1 MNEKHRKIL
10 GIITARGGSKG
21 IPGKNIKFLAGKPLI
36 AYTIEAAQASG
47 VFDRLIVSTDDEAI
61 ADVAKEYGCD
71 VPFLRPAELAQDYT
85 PHLPVLRHAL
95 DWLREHQGYQ
105 PEYVMILQPTSP
117 LRTVSHICEAVELLG
132 RTDAESI
139 VSINEVPGHY
149 NPHWQFQ
156 VADTGLMNIF
166 TGEPFAEI
174 VTRRQNLPKT
184 YTRNGAI
191 YLFKANLIFH
201 PENPSFYGDRVAA
214 YIMPLE
220 ASVNI
225 DSMDDW
231 EEAEKTMT
239 NKKSA

>member
-21 IPGKNIKFLAGKPLI
+21 IPGKNIKLLAGKPLI

-61 ADVAKEYGCD
+61 AATAKEYGCD
-71 VPFLRPAELAQDYT
+71 VPFLRPVELAQDHT
-85 PHLPVLRHAL
+85 PHLPVLQHTL
-95 DWLREHQGYQ
+95 EWLRENEKYE

-117 LRTVSHICEAVELLG
+117 LRTASHIREAAELLG

-139 VSINEVPGHY
+139 VSVNEVPGHH
-149 NPHWQFQ
+149 NPHWQFR
-156 VADTGLMNIF
+156 VADTGLMDIF

-191 YLFKANLIFH
+191 YLFKADLIFH
-201 PENPSFYGDRVAA
+201 PEKPSFYGDRVAA
-214 YIMPLE
+214 YIMPPE

-231 EEAEKTMT
+231 HEAEKRIT
-239 NKKSA
+239 AQ